1 MEFFKA
7 IKKVKLSNPV
17 MLAGWPGVGN
27 VGKIAVEY
35 LIQQLKAERIAM
47 LYSPYLPHEV
57 LTSESGEITMLSNSF
72 YYAKANTGSKSRDI
86 ILVTGD
92 TQPMSPEGQ
101 YTINEEIVSRFIKLF
116 KGSEV
121 YTFAGYNDGQSINK
135 RRIFVAATGKD
146 MIKSLKK
153 DNLAFESTAASI
165 WGSAG
170 LVVAFAKEYGIP
182 GACIMAETN
191 GTEFDA
197 EAAKRILEFIEK
209 RIGMH
214 INMGDM
220 QALVKETDKFARELA
235 EQQKPEISFP
245 DSIVKG
251 NSKPTYIH

>member
-1 MEFFKA
+1 MEFFK
-7 IKKVKLSNPV
+7 IDKKVKLSSPV

-27 VGKIAVEY
+27 VGKIAIEY
-35 LIQQLKAERIAM
+35 LIQQLKAEKIAT

-57 LTSESGEITMLSNSF
+57 LTLPSGEITMLSNGF
-72 YYAKANTGSKSRDI
+72 YYAKINTRSKTKDI
-86 ILVTGD
+86 IFVTGD

-101 YTINEEIVSRFIKLF
+101 YALNEEIVSRFVKLF
-116 KGSEV
+116 KGHEI
-121 YTFAGYNDGQSINK
+121 YTFAGYNDGRSINK
-135 RRIFVAATGKD
+135 RRIFVAATSKD
-146 MIKSLKK
+146 VIKSMKK

-197 EAAKRILEFIEK
+197 EAAKRVLEFIEK
-209 RIGMH
+209 RIGIH

-220 QALVKETDKFARELA
+220 QALVEETNEFAKKLA
-235 EQQKPEISFP
+235 EQEKPEISFP
-245 DSIVKG
+245 DSILHG